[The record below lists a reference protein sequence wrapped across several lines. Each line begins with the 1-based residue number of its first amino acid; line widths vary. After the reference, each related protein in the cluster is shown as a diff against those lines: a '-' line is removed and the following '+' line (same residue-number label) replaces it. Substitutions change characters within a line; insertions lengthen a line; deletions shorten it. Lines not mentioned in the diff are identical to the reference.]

1 MNPSE
6 LIFGFLPAILSV
18 CCIVGSYLLF
28 LGHPKSLLNVLLL
41 IFISILNVLAAYH
54 FLEIMK
60 GAVPLLLPYLLLPS
74 SFPLLIWQFRNYYT
88 NWK

>member
-1 MNPSE
+1 MNTSE
-6 LIFGFLPAILSV
+6 LVFGFLPAILSV

-28 LGHPKSLLNVLLL
+28 LGYRKSLLNVLLL
-41 IFISILNVLAAYH
+41 VFIGGLNVLAGYH

-60 GAVPLLLPYLLLPS
+60 GAAPILLPYLLLAS
-74 SFPLLIWQFRNYYT
+74 SIPLLIWQFRNYYA